1 MKRLKKL
8 FHINFI
14 EKKIDEM
21 KLRDKMILLFIVCVM
36 LPLIITDGIILYN
49 VYRVNKIQQMQEVRS
64 DATAVRYDMVSSLE
78 YPSALIRNIYKNNYI
93 EELLNKD
100 YQNPLEYYDAYTSFK
115 RNSLYESWLSSG
127 IETVGIYADN
137 NSIVNGGMFFRL
149 SEAKSQEWYSEL
161 EDNDDIVLTF
171 ACDSDMTEQYATRK
185 IYMLRR
191 LNIARKYSCEK
202 VLKME
207 INYRSFRDTILSD
220 SIKSD
225 VYIVKDGLIVM
236 SNVGGSSLTTTY
248 SKFDQRTKY
257 DYKDEFSLY
266 GGTYSLYVKS
276 RDRRLFDNNPGFL
289 LVVLLLFM
297 INIILPLFMIHR
309 LDTSVARRIGRLDN
323 VLERANSDEN
333 IEGVEKIDHIDGS
346 DEITSLMVNYNIMAD
361 RLNDMM
367 QTVYVNKLKEQ
378 EMDIARQNA
387 ELLALHS
394 QINPHFLFNALE
406 SIRMHSLIKNEDETA
421 EMVENLAQMQRANV
435 DWKNDTVPIMEEM
448 DTVEAYL
455 KLQQYRFGDRLKFS
469 LDIAP
474 DCRKL
479 MIPKLSIVTFVENA
493 IIHGIENKAEAGWIF
508 VRANKKDDGFILE
521 IEDTGVGMEEAERL
535 RLIAIMNNASLEI
548 IKSQKS
554 IGIVNACLRL
564 KMMTDNNVKFDV
576 ETEQGV
582 GTTIIIRLLKE
593 IGS

>member
-1 MKRLKKL
+1 MKRLLHNK
-8 FHINFI
+8 FI
-14 EKKIDEM
+14 DKRLNNM
-21 KLRDKMILLFIVCVM
+21 KLRSKMLLLFVVCVM
-36 LPLIITDGIILYN
+36 LPLIFTDWIIIYN
-49 VYRVNKIQQMQEVRS
+49 VYRVYKYQQIQEIQS
-64 DATAVRYDMVSSLE
+64 DANAVRFGMLNALE
-78 YPSALIRNIYKNNYI
+78 YPTALIRNIYKNNYI
-93 EELLNKD
+93 EDLLNTN
-100 YQNPLEYYDAYTSFK
+100 YEEPIVYYEAYSAFK

-127 IETVGIYADN
+127 IETVEIYADN
-137 NSIVNGGMFFRL
+137 DTIINGGMFFKL
-149 SEAKSQEWYSEL
+149 APQKDSEWYKALDEN
-161 EDNDDIVLTF
+161 ETDDIILMFGLEKTYN
-171 ACDSDMTEQYATRK
+171 QGYNRK
-185 IYMLRR
+185 IYLLRK

-207 INYRSFRDTILSD
+207 INYRNFRDQVLND
-220 SIKSD
+220 SIKSN
-225 VYIVKDGLIVM
+225 VYICQDGYLIM
-236 SNVGGSSLTTTY
+236 TNAGGTSFTEEY
-248 SKFDQRTKY
+248 PIFDSKATGY
-257 DYKDEFSLY
+257 DYKFDMKLY
-266 GGTYSLYVKS
+266 GGDYTVYVKS
-276 RDRRLFDNNPGFL
+276 RNKRIFENNPGML
-289 LVVLLLFM
+289 IIVLLLFL
-297 INIILPLFMIHR
+297 INILLPVYMITR
-309 LDTSVARRIGRLDN
+309 LDKSVARRIARLDN
-323 VLERANSDEN
+323 VFERTNDEN
-333 IEGVEKIDHIDGS
+333 LEGVEKIDKIEGN

-361 RLNDMM
+361 RLNEMM

-406 SIRMHSLIKNEDETA
+406 SIRMHSLIKNEEETA
-421 EMVENLAQMQRANV
+421 EMVENLAMMQRANV

-474 DCRKL
+474 DCRDL

-493 IIHGIENKAEAGWIF
+493 IIHGIENKAETGWIF
-508 VRANKKDDGFILE
+508 VRANKKDEEVILE
-521 IEDTGVGMEEAERL
+521 IEDTGVGMEEVERL

-576 ETEQGV
+576 ETETGV
-582 GTTIIIRLLKE
+582 GTTIIIRILKE
-593 IGS
+593 IEK